1 MSSSSRP
8 QALVQL
14 AHPRCP
20 SVLVPLLHARVAVV
34 QHAVYTLQQ
43 WLQVLAQAGVAFGE
57 LAHTLQQGQQSL
69 QQESNC

>member
-1 MSSSSRP
+1 
-8 QALVQL
+8 
-14 AHPRCP
+14 
-20 SVLVPLLHARVAVV
+20 VAVV